1 LFSVNRRT
9 PRPSATSAGTSKSA
23 MKHLAPVFVVLALLI
38 LLCVSG
44 CESYDG
50 GGSGFTQRDLE
61 LQRKQQERQF
71 GR

>member
-1 LFSVNRRT
+1 
-9 PRPSATSAGTSKSA
+9 
-23 MKHLAPVFVVLALLI
+23 MKHLAPIFAILALLV
-38 LLCVSG
+38 LLFVSG

-61 LQRKQQERQF
+61 LQRKQAERQM

>member
-1 LFSVNRRT
+1 MVDLRYWYI
-9 PRPSATSAGTSKSA
+9 KA
-23 MKHLAPVFVVLALLI
+23 MKHLAPIFAFLAILI
-38 LLCVSG
+38 LLFISG